1 MLDEKIVDL
10 FIKRD
15 ESAITETKN
24 KFGTKLC
31 RIADNILHNAED
43 SAECENETY
52 LKAWNTIPPNE
63 PRTYLFAYLAKI
75 TRCIAFNR
83 HKERI
88 AEKRSAEICELTQEI
103 ETAIPAHFSAEK
115 EYDAIKLCELINE
128 FLFSLPPEK
137 RNIFIR
143 RYWFCDS
150 VRDIAAMYSITD
162 GKVKTVLFRVRD
174 DLKAFLEKEDYIL

>member
-1 MLDEKIVDL
+1 MLDEQIVDL

-15 ESAITETKN
+15 ESAINETKN

-75 TRCIAFNR
+75 IRAVAINR
-83 HKERI
+83 FKANTAQKRN
-88 AEKRSAEICELTQEI
+88 AEFCELTQEI
-103 ETAIPAHFSAEK
+103 ETVLPAHFSAEK
-115 EYDAIKLCELINE
+115 EYDAKKLCMLVND
-128 FLFSLPPEK
+128 FLYSQPPEK

-150 VRDIAAMYSITD
+150 VHDIAALYSLTD
-162 GKVKTVLFRVRD
+162 GKVKTVLFRVRA
-174 DLKAFLEKEDYIL
+174 DLKAFLEKEDYVI